1 MKLVISDKRHGS
13 GIFTYFPRQ
22 RPICLARENR
32 KKFLGFEE
40 RKRSPTRPSCATLA
54 SGSCEKHRL
63 IYLANGAPS
72 QITRSRPKHLQQPK
86 PLNRSPAPFP

>member
-1 MKLVISDKRHGS
+1 MKLVISDKRPGS

-40 RKRSPTRPSCATLA
+40 RKRRQRGPLA
-54 SGSCEKHRL
+54 QTVSGSSDEAAC
-63 IYLANGAPS
+63 
-72 QITRSRPKHLQQPK
+72 
-86 PLNRSPAPFP
+86 